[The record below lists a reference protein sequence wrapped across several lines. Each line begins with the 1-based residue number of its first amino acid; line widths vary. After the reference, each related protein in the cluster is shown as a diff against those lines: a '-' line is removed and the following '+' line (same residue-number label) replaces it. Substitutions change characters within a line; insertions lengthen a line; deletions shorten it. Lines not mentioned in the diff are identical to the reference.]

1 MVSQSRLSAEPS
13 SAGWLRRES
22 GRIPR
27 RSFALLVLVLGTLT
41 ATGPLATDLYLPAFP
56 DIARE
61 LDAPQ
66 AQIQLTLTA
75 IMLGLSLGQLVI
87 GPLSDAVGRR
97 RPLLV
102 GFALFTVASFA
113 CALVPSA
120 PALVAL
126 RFVQG
131 VAGASGAVIARAVVR
146 DVFEG
151 DEAARFF
158 SRLMLVTGLAPL
170 LGPVLGAQLLR
181 FGPWQ
186 VSFVL
191 LGAVSLV
198 SLVVVFFALP
208 ETLPG
213 SVRRPF
219 RVVSLART
227 VWSLVRDVRFVGP
240 ALTLGLAFAM
250 MFTYV
255 SSFSFVS
262 QSQFGAS
269 QQAFA
274 LMFGINT
281 AGLMAGTQV
290 NGFLIGRVDT
300 SRRLAAGLCGALL
313 AVGVLGALALGGVSG
328 PWALVA
334 LTSVFCVMMF
344 SVGFV
349 LPNATTLAISS
360 QSPAVAGTASA
371 LMGSLQ
377 FALGGG
383 LSSLAGWTASGEAS
397 LASMAVVMGSV
408 GLLAGGVFAVSA
420 RWAVRPAS

>member
-1 MVSQSRLSAEPS
+1 M
-13 SAGWLRRES
+13 
-22 GRIPR
+22 PR
-27 RSFALLVLVLGTLT
+27 RTFALLVLVLGTLT

-56 DIARE
+56 EIAKD
-61 LDAPQ
+61 LGAPQ

-87 GPLSDAVGRR
+87 GPLSDSLGRR
-97 RPLLV
+97 GPLLV
-102 GFALFTVASFA
+102 GFAVFTVVSFA
-113 CALVPSA
+113 CALVPSV
-120 PALVAL
+120 PVLVVL

-131 VAGASGAVIARAVVR
+131 IAGAAGAVIARAVVR

-151 DEAARFF
+151 DDAARFF

-191 LGAVSLV
+191 LGAVSMV

-208 ETLPG
+208 ETLPAA
-213 SVRRPF
+213 SRSPLRM
-219 RVVSLART
+219 VSLART
-227 VWSLVRDVRFVGP
+227 VWQLVRDVRFVGP
-240 ALTLGLAFAM
+240 ALTLGLAFGM

-269 QQAFA
+269 EQVFG

-290 NGFLIGRVDT
+290 NAFLIGRVET
-300 SRRLAAGLCGALL
+300 SRRLAGGLCGALA
-313 AVGVLGALALGGVSG
+313 AVAVLGVLAAAGVSG
-328 PWALVA
+328 TWALVA

-349 LPNATTLAISS
+349 MPNATTLAISS
-360 QSPAVAGTASA
+360 QSRAVAGTASA

-383 LSSLAGWTASGEAS
+383 LSSLAGLTPSGEAS

-408 GLLAGGVFAVSA
+408 GVLAVVVFAATV
-420 RWAVRPAS
+420 RRAVRPAV

>member
-1 MVSQSRLSAEPS
+1 MRP
-13 SAGWLRRES
+13 GS
-22 GRIPR
+22 GPLPR

-41 ATGPLATDLYLPAFP
+41 AIGPLATDLYLPSFP
-56 DIARE
+56 SIADD
-61 LDAPQ
+61 LHAQQ

-75 IMLGLSLGQLVI
+75 MMLGLSVGQLVI

-102 GFALFTVASFA
+102 GFAVFAVASFA

-120 PALVAL
+120 SALAGL

-158 SRLMLVTGLAPL
+158 SRLMLVTGLAPML
-170 LGPVLGAQLLR
+170 APVLGAQLLR
-181 FGPWQ
+181 VGPWQ
-186 VSFVL
+186 TSFVALGL
-191 LGAVSLV
+191 LALV
-198 SLVVVFFALP
+198 SLTVVFLWLP
-208 ETLPG
+208 ETLPE

-219 RVVSLART
+219 QVVSLART
-227 VWSLVRDVRFVGP
+227 VGGLVCDVRFVGP
-240 ALTLGLAFAM
+240 TLTLGLAFAM
-250 MFTYV
+250 LFTYV

-269 QQAFA
+269 EQAFA
-274 LMFGINT
+274 LMFAVNT
-281 AGLMAGTQV
+281 VGLMAGTQV
-290 NGFLIGRVDT
+290 NAYLIGRVET
-300 SRRLAAGLCGALL
+300 SRRLAAGLVSALA

-328 PWALVA
+328 PGALVV
-334 LTSVFCVMMF
+334 LTCVFFWMML
-344 SVGFV
+344 SLGFV
-349 LPNATTLAISS
+349 MPNATTLAISS
-360 QSPAVAGTASA
+360 QAPAVAGTASA

-397 LASMAVVMGSV
+397 LTSMAVVMGSV
-408 GLLAGGVFAVSA
+408 GTASVAVFAFSA
-420 RWAVRPAS
+420 WWRARSPVRVGP